1 MPKII
6 LLIGKLCSGKTTY
19 ARRLMT
25 QGEAILLS
33 ADEIMQ
39 TIFPAPLGD
48 QYDVYSARAQH
59 YELMLARR
67 LWEAGC
73 TVVLDNGFWT
83 RESRREAREALAG
96 IPLEWRYVCPS
107 EAVRRKQIAMRND
120 RVQSGSAG
128 MDEYFVDEGLMQK
141 MVSRFEEPSPEEGL
155 DFLVVQGN

>member
-1 MPKII
+1 MPNII

-19 ARRLMT
+19 ARQLMAR
-25 QGEAILLS
+25 GEAILLS
-33 ADEIMQ
+33 ADEMMQ

-83 RESRREAREALAG
+83 RQSRLEARQALAG
-96 IPLEWRYVCPS
+96 IPLEWRYICPP
-107 EAVRRKQIAMRND
+107 EAKWRQQIALRNA
-120 RVQSGSAG
+120 RVRSGCGG
-128 MDEYFVDEGLMQK
+128 MEEYYVDEGLMQK
-141 MVSRFEEPSPEEGL
+141 MVSRFEEPTPEEGL
-155 DFLVVQGN
+155 NFLLVEGN

>member
-19 ARRLMT
+19 ARQLMA

-48 QYDVYSARAQH
+48 QYDIYSARAQR

-83 RESRREAREALAG
+83 RESRQEAQKAFAG
-96 IPLEWRYVCPS
+96 IPLEWRYICPP
-107 EAVRRKQIAMRND
+107 EDVWRQQIALRNAH
-120 RVQSGSAG
+120 VQSGCAG
-128 MDEYFVDEGLMQK
+128 MDEYYVDEGLMQK
-141 MVSRFEEPSPEEGL
+141 MVSRFEEPTSEEGL
-155 DFLVVQGN
+155 DILLVKGN